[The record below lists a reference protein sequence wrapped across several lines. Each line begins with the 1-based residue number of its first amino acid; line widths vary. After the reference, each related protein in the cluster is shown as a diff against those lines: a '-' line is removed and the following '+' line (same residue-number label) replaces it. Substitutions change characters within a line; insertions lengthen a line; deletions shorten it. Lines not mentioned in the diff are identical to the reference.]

1 MSIVQTLLPMTDL
14 NPSFESASVTAVLAQ
29 RSREDHASLVDDLVA
44 LLSEIV
50 PGVVV
55 ERALLRRHVRA
66 VRMPLGDFIYVLERA
81 GGNGYRASR
90 QYVVRGVVIRT
101 DPMPIDEFLAELGP
115 ALDAELRR
123 TERGR
128 AALTNWLNSASS

>member
-1 MSIVQTLLPMTDL
+1 MTEP
-14 NPSFESASVTAVLAQ
+14 NPSFESASVAAVLAQ
-29 RSREDHASLVDDLVA
+29 RSREDHSALVDDLVA

-66 VRMPLGDFIYVLERA
+66 VRMPLGEFVYVLERA
-81 GGNGYRASR
+81 QGNAYQASR
-90 QYVVRGVVIRT
+90 QHAVRGVIIRT
-101 DPMPIDEFLAELGP
+101 DPMPIEEFLAELGS

-128 AALTNWLNSASS
+128 AALAEWLNSTNH

>member
-1 MSIVQTLLPMTDL
+1 MTEP
-14 NPSFESASVTAVLAQ
+14 NPSFESASVAAVLAQ
-29 RSREDHASLVDDLVA
+29 RSREDHSALVDDLVA

-66 VRMPLGDFIYVLERA
+66 VRMPLGEFVYVLERA
-81 GGNGYRASR
+81 QGNAYQASR
-90 QYVVRGVVIRT
+90 QYAVRGVIIRT
-101 DPMPIDEFLAELGP
+101 DPMPIEEFLAELGS

-128 AALTNWLNSASS
+128 AALAEWLNSTNH

>member
-1 MSIVQTLLPMTDL
+1 MTD
-14 NPSFESASVTAVLAQ
+14 PSSFESASVAAVLAQ
-29 RSREDHASLVDDLVA
+29 RSREDHSALVDDLVA

-66 VRMPLGDFIYVLERA
+66 VRMPLGEFVYVLERA
-81 GGNGYRASR
+81 GGAFQASR
-90 QYVVRGVVIRT
+90 QHAVRGVVIRT

-128 AALTNWLNSASS
+128 AALASWLNTPNS